1 MSDCNNTLKSLR
13 KDNLNKLISAHLNI
27 NSIRNKFELLSEQ
40 IKGNVDVL
48 MISETKID
56 DSFPVGQFLIEGFC
70 TPYRLDRN
78 SKGGGILLYVRED
91 IPSNLITVDI
101 SPIESFYVELNLR
114 NNKWLINCSYN
125 PHKCLIGNHLDA
137 VSKTLDL
144 HSSTY
149 DKIIL
154 LGDFNTEIDEQ
165 HMQSFCDN
173 YSLKSLIRQ
182 PTCYKNFGK
191 PTCIDLILTN
201 MPRSFHPMT
210 LTVMRKNFKKI
221 KPRIIN
227 YRSYKNFSNEYYR
240 KCLFNELKRETFVNN
255 DRGFEKFCDMS
266 IKLLKRHALIKKEIQ
281 KRQSNALC
289 YKRFF

>member
-13 KDNLNKLISAHLNI
+13 KDNLNKLIFAHLNI

-91 IPSNLITVDI
+91 IPANLITVDI

-125 PHKCLIGNHLDA
+125 PHKSLIGKDLDA

-149 DKIIL
+149 NKIIL
-154 LGDFNTEIDEQ
+154 LGDFNTEIDDQ

-173 YSLKSLIRQ
+173 YSLKRQ

-201 MPRSFHPMT
+201 MLRSFQSTCVIEIGLSDFHLMT
-210 LTVMRKNFKKI
+210 LTVMRKIFKKI

-227 YRSYKNFSNEYYR
+227 YKSYNNFSNEYYR

-266 IKLLKRHALIKKEIQ
+266 IKLLSMFR
-281 KRQSNALC
+281 
-289 YKRFF
+289 

>member
-1 MSDCNNTLKSLR
+1 
-13 KDNLNKLISAHLNI
+13 
-27 NSIRNKFELLSEQ
+27 
-40 IKGNVDVL
+40 

-78 SKGGGILLYVRED
+78 LKGGGILLYVRED

-125 PHKCLIGNHLDA
+125 PHKSLIGNHLDA

-154 LGDFNTEIDEQ
+154 LRDFNTEIDVQ
-165 HMQSFCDN
+165 LN

-182 PTCYKNFGK
+182 PTC
-191 PTCIDLILTN
+191 
-201 MPRSFHPMT
+201 
-210 LTVMRKNFKKI
+210 
-221 KPRIIN
+221 
-227 YRSYKNFSNEYYR
+227 
-240 KCLFNELKRETFVNN
+240 
-255 DRGFEKFCDMS
+255 
-266 IKLLKRHALIKKEIQ
+266 
-281 KRQSNALC
+281 
-289 YKRFF
+289 

>member
-1 MSDCNNTLKSLR
+1 M
-13 KDNLNKLISAHLNI
+13 
-27 NSIRNKFELLSEQ
+27 
-40 IKGNVDVL
+40 
-48 MISETKID
+48 
-56 DSFPVGQFLIEGFC
+56 
-70 TPYRLDRN
+70 
-78 SKGGGILLYVRED
+78 LYVRED

-125 PHKCLIGNHLDA
+125 PHKSLIGNHLDA

-191 PTCIDLILTN
+191 PTYIDLILTN
-201 MPRSFHPMT
+201 MPRSFQSTCVIETGLSDFYLIT
-210 LTVMRKNFKKI
+210 LTVMRKNFKQI
-221 KPRIIN
+221 KPRFIN
-227 YRSYKNFSNEYYR
+227 YRSYNNFSNEYYR
-240 KCLFNELKRETFVNN
+240 KCLLELKRETFVNN

-266 IKLLKRHALIKKEIQ
+266 IKLLKKHAPIKKNTKEAIKCPLLQ
-281 KRQSNALC
+281 KIFLKQL
-289 YKRFF
+289 

>member
-1 MSDCNNTLKSLR
+1 MPTYTKHICHSVQFYNLLR
-13 KDNLNKLISAHLNI
+13 FDKDNLNKLIFALLNI
-27 NSIRNKFELLSEQ
+27 NSIRNKFELPSEQ
-40 IKGNVDVL
+40 VKGYVDVL

-125 PHKCLIGNHLDA
+125 PHKSLIGNYLDA

-144 HSSTY
+144 HSSIY

-154 LGDFNTEIDEQ
+154 LRDFNTEID
-165 HMQSFCDN
+165 
-173 YSLKSLIRQ
+173 
-182 PTCYKNFGK
+182 
-191 PTCIDLILTN
+191 
-201 MPRSFHPMT
+201 
-210 LTVMRKNFKKI
+210 
-221 KPRIIN
+221 
-227 YRSYKNFSNEYYR
+227 
-240 KCLFNELKRETFVNN
+240 
-255 DRGFEKFCDMS
+255 
-266 IKLLKRHALIKKEIQ
+266 
-281 KRQSNALC
+281 
-289 YKRFF
+289 